1 MSDSMTR
8 FATRIRSSRRLALWF
23 GFWACL
29 VVLGLGLGLWQWERA
44 ADKRELLTSFES
56 APRLVA
62 PETSPPNGARI
73 TVSGEYLADE
83 TLFLDNRIHADRL
96 GVAVLT
102 PLRGDDGRLWLV
114 ERGFLSTGPSR
125 DTPRVST
132 PDGRVT
138 LKGRWQVA
146 GDSAPLLGPNR
157 EGKRLQH
164 IDLGA
169 WETPDGFA
177 HAGWLHL
184 EAGEGHLTSWWR
196 PNVLPPSRH
205 LGYAAQWWGLALTA
219 MVVMIVGARRL
230 SRDRRG
236 HSLENKQETRS

>member
-1 MSDSMTR
+1 MTR
-8 FATRIRSSRRLALWF
+8 FATRMRSSRRLMLWF

-44 ADKRELLTSFES
+44 ADKRELLARYDA

-62 PETSPPNGARI
+62 PESAPPDGARI
-73 TVSGEYLADE
+73 SVSGEFLAEE
-83 TLFLDNRIHADRL
+83 TLFLDNRIHGERL
-96 GVAVLT
+96 GVAALT

-114 ERGFLSTGPSR
+114 ERGFLPTGPSR

-132 PDGRVT
+132 PEGRVSVV
-138 LKGRWQVA
+138 GRWQVA
-146 GDSAPLLGPNR
+146 GDSAPLFGPNR

-164 IDLGA
+164 IALDA
-169 WETPDGFA
+169 WEGLGGFA
-177 HAGWLHL
+177 HAGWLHQK
-184 EAGEGHLTSWWR
+184 EGGGHLASWWQ

-219 MVVMIVGARRL
+219 LVVMIVGARRL
-230 SRDRRG
+230 SRDRCR
-236 HSLENKQETRS
+236 HTPNDKETRP

>member
-1 MSDSMTR
+1 MTR
-8 FATRIRSSRRLALWF
+8 FATRIRSSRRLTLWF

-44 ADKRELLTSFES
+44 ADKRELLARYDA

-62 PETSPPNGARI
+62 PESTPPDGARI
-73 TVSGEYLADE
+73 SVSGEFLAEE
-83 TLFLDNRIHADRL
+83 TLFLDNRIHGERL
-96 GVAVLT
+96 GVAALT

-114 ERGFLSTGPSR
+114 ERGFLPTGPTR

-132 PDGRVT
+132 PEGRVSVA
-138 LKGRWQVA
+138 GRWQVA
-146 GDSAPLLGPNR
+146 GDSAPLFGPNR

-164 IDLGA
+164 IALDA
-169 WETPDGFA
+169 WEGLGGFA
-177 HAGWLHL
+177 HAGWLHQ
-184 EAGEGHLTSWWR
+184 EEGDGHLVSWWQ

-219 MVVMIVGARRL
+219 LVVMIVGARRL
-230 SRDRRG
+230 NRDRCRDMPQD
-236 HSLENKQETRS
+236 KETRP